1 MAAKKTYAVFGLGRY
16 GKAVALELIKNGF
29 EVMAVDNNEA
39 HVNAAIPDIPI
50 CKCADVTDKEVLKQ
64 LGIPHIDVVVIAM
77 ASSLESSVMATMLCK
92 ELGVK
97 TVVVKC
103 SSDMNCKILSK
114 VGADQVVFPEHES
127 GVRLGKSLI
136 SSGLVDII
144 ELSKDVSMVEIEV
157 KESWVG
163 KNLMELNLRKKYSL
177 NVVAII
183 QNEQINT
190 FIDPTKPLTKD
201 MTLVVI
207 ADANKLSKIK

>member
-16 GKAVALELIKNGF
+16 GKAVALELVKNGF
-29 EVMAVDNNEA
+29 EVLAVDNNEA

-77 ASSLESSVMATMLCK
+77 ASNLESSVMATMLCK

-127 GVRLGKSLI
+127 GVRLGKSLM

-190 FIDPTKPLTKD
+190 FIDPSKPLTKD

>member
-16 GKAVALELIKNGF
+16 GKAVALELVKNGF
-29 EVMAVDNNEA
+29 EVLAVDNNEA

-77 ASSLESSVMATMLCK
+77 ASNLESSVMATMLCK

-127 GVRLGKSLI
+127 GVRLGKSLM